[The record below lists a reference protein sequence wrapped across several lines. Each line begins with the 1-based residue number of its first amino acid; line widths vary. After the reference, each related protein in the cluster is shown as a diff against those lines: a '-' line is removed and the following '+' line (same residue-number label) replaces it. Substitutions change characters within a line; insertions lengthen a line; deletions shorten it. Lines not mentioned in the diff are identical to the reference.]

1 MNKMTYEELLKFARA
16 LLAENTALR
25 EALREK
31 TK

>member
-1 MNKMTYEELLKFARA
+1 MTYQELLKFARA

-31 TK
+31 NK